1 MENPGSKTANFRF
14 SHAGLISKESPDLL
28 KSGQYRKLSNVCSVQ
43 EGALSSR
50 AGSKLIGSLGAGL
63 SPCNVVRKL
72 AVTPNEDPLAPS
84 TNPRYLDVGQNILRT
99 YDYKTAVVVAANV
112 EGVGKHWDMASRRPC
127 PRA

>member
-50 AGSKLIGSLGAGL
+50 TGSKLIGSLGGSLGAGL

-72 AVTPNEDPLAPS
+72 VVTPNEDPLDRKS
-84 TNPRYLDVGQNILRT
+84 
-99 YDYKTAVVVAANV
+99 VV
-112 EGVGKHWDMASRRPC
+112 
-127 PRA
+127 

>member
-28 KSGQYRKLSNVCSVQ
+28 KSGQYRSLRNVCSMQ

-50 AGSKLIGSLGAGL
+50 TGSKLIGSLGTGL

-72 AVTPNEDPLAPS
+72 VVTPNKDPLVPS
-84 TNPRYLDVGQNILRT
+84 TNPRYLDIGQNQGKFEPNLLRRQMNR
-99 YDYKTAVVVAANV
+99 AAM
-112 EGVGKHWDMASRRPC
+112 EIKELLKY
-127 PRA
+127 